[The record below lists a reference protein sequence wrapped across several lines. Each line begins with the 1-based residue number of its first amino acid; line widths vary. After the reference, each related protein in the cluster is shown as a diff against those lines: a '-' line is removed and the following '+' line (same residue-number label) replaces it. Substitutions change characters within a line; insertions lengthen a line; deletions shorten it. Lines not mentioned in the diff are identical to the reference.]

1 MFEHGKDFEW
11 TFETDLGPVG
21 VLATVTIEGDRVIL
35 NDLSF
40 FPRGAAGRLPIGTRR
55 VRAIFREIREMAR
68 SQGFAAIG
76 IEAERLSGKNPGRTI
91 SIKRG
96 LL

>member
-1 MFEHGKDFEW
+1 MFEHGKDFER

-21 VLATVTIEGDRVIL
+21 VLAAVTIEGDRVIL
-35 NDLSF
+35 NDLSM
-40 FPRGAAGRLPIGTRR
+40 FPRANAGRLPIGTRR

-68 SQGFAAIG
+68 SQGFAEID
-76 IEAERLSGKNPGRTI
+76 IQAERLSGRNPGRTI
-91 SIKRG
+91 SIKRR